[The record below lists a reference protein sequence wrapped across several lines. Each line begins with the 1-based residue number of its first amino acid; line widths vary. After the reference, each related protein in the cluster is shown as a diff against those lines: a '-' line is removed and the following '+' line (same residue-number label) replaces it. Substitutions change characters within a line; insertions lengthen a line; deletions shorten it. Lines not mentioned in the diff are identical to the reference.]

1 MKPSD
6 HPDFF
11 RLPPPP
17 GRSRESQIVLDEEG
31 RFWNGPVPVDHAGM
45 AAAFASWIRRHP
57 DDGRYILT
65 NGYDWTYFTVKSTP
79 FFVRHVDIHADG
91 EGKRRASV
99 LLFDGTEEPLDPGGI
114 HVDEQGVLYAS
125 VKCGE
130 YEARFLH
137 HAQREMVDLVEER
150 SDGTPC
156 ITIDGISHPIQPRDS
171 QSVKAPADSSRS

>member
-17 GRSRESQIVLDEEG
+17 GRSRESRIVLDEEG
-31 RFWNGPVPVDHAGM
+31 RFWNGPAPVDHAAM

-79 FFVRHVDIHADG
+79 FFVRHVEVAQDSL
-91 EGKRRASV
+91 GKRRALV
-99 LLFDGTEEPLDPGGI
+99 LLSDGTEEPLDPGGI
-114 HVDEQGVLYAS
+114 HVDDDGVLRAT
-125 VKCGE
+125 VKNGE
-130 YEARFLH
+130 YEARYLAQ
-137 HAQREMVDLVEER
+137 AQREMVDLIEQS

-156 ITIDGISHPIQPRDS
+156 IVIDGVSHPIHAR
-171 QSVKAPADSSRS
+171 